1 MVGVANIAWFVLLSL
16 LLIPVAP
23 AGGEVLQWTD
33 SRGVIYFTDNPR
45 AVPEFIR
52 NSSQL
57 IVRSDL
63 TSVEF
68 SEAPV
73 EPVTIEPAL
82 EPAPPD
88 SPKAEPPQAP
98 PTIVQI
104 NPQTFHIIVVNSFVS
119 PVRRRPPPRGVF
131 RPNFD
136 DRRFIHPS
144 VFDGGSRQFIEP
156 QLFPKPKK

>member
-1 MVGVANIAWFVLLSL
+1 MVGIANTALVASLSL
-16 LLIPVAP
+16 LLIPVVP
-23 AGGEVLQWTD
+23 AWGQVFQWED
-33 SRGVIYFTDNPR
+33 SRGAIHFTDNPQ
-45 AVPEFIR
+45 AVPESIR
-52 NSSQL
+52 NSPQL
-57 IVRSDL
+57 TVRSDL

-73 EPVTIEPAL
+73 EPVTMEPAL
-82 EPAPPD
+82 EPAPTE
-88 SPKAEPPQAP
+88 SPKAEPPKAP

-104 NPQTFHIIVVNSFVS
+104 NPQFFQIVVVNPFV
-119 PVRRRPPPRGVF
+119 VRKRPEARGVF

-144 VFDGGSRQFIEP
+144 VFDGGSRQFVQP